1 MFSAAALSRLSSRT
15 GSISGS
21 FNGSLALQLQL
32 LHETD
37 KVSFAQ
43 VAYFSATY
51 LGFLPDIAT
60 EQEAVNAISLRG
72 ISSIPENPYKQ
83 ITYQKFAQICMNT
96 WIKKG
101 GLMYSITK
109 SPRYAFREM
118 QSLGL
123 IDYQKYPNQSLSGKE
138 ALNIMS
144 KCITIYEKENSK

>member
-1 MFSAAALSRLSSRT
+1 MKKTIIFTFIALIFSF
-15 GSISGS
+15 SISAQ
-21 FNGSLALQLQL
+21 NADLVTKII
-32 LHETD
+32 ETE
-37 KVSFAQ
+37 KVSFSQ
-43 VAYFSATY
+43 IAYFSATY
-51 LGFLPDIAT
+51 LEYLPDIAT

-72 ISSIPENPYKQ
+72 ICTIPENPYKP

-118 QSLGL
+118 QSIGL
-123 IDYQKYPNQSLSGKE
+123 VDYAKYPNQSLTGKE

-144 KCITIYEKENSK
+144 KCIKIYEAENNGSSK